1 MSKEEIVKP
10 KRTKLKA
17 DSTVESK
24 EENVNPKR
32 AKPKADSTVESKE
45 EIVKPKRVKPK
56 ADSTAESKEDVEK
69 AKRVIQK
76 NKAVDSSLD
85 SKLNE
90 VKKHKFPKKGFIP
103 NKNIGNLIIDEESMK
118 IIYQRFKNEIKNL
131 NTSKK

>member
-10 KRTKLKA
+10 KRATKSKA
-17 DSTVESK
+17 DSKEDVEK
-24 EENVNPKR
+24 PKR
-32 AKPKADSTVESKE
+32 ATKPKADSTVD
-45 EIVKPKRVKPK
+45 VDKPKRATKPK
-56 ADSTAESKEDVEK
+56 AESKVESTSESKEDVEK
-69 AKRVIQK
+69 PKRVIQK

-90 VKKHKFPKKGFIP
+90 VKKHKFPKRGFIP